1 MTRTSLWYRA
11 GLQAAR
17 HLVPLA
23 TPLSPKLKLGHTG
36 RLGAVESLRR
46 WADAARDPSR
56 PLVWFHASSVGEGL
70 QAGVV
75 LEALRHRYP
84 DWQYAYTHFSPSAS
98 ELAQS
103 LPVDI
108 ATYLPYDVGTEV
120 DAALEALRPAAV
132 VFTKLDLWAELACRA
147 DQRGSRVMLVAG
159 TVRSGSSRLRWPAR
173 TLLRSG
179 YQAVTVAGAIADEDA
194 ARLERLG
201 IPHGRIQ
208 VTGDPRYDSVAQRVA
223 AVATDDPL
231 LQLGVEGPTMVAGST
246 WPEDERVLLP
256 AFQQVRQARP
266 DARLIVAPHEPTER
280 HLTRL
285 ERAAL
290 DLGLPVAR
298 SSAAPA
304 PDPVPDGAPV
314 LLIDRLGILQTVYGA
329 GRMAYVGGAMG
340 SRGIH
345 SVLEPAAWG
354 VPVAFGPGWDYSRDA
369 RLLLEA
375 GGARALGR
383 RDPVADM
390 TGIWLDWL
398 ENEETRQAQGCE
410 ARRVFTAGLGAA
422 ERTAGLIADGLL
434 DDGPLDGHRP
444 G

>member
-1 MTRTSLWYRA
+1 MARTSLWYRA

-23 TPLSPKLKLGHTG
+23 TPLSPKLKQGHTG
-36 RLGAVESLRR
+36 RLGAVALLRR
-46 WADAARDPSR
+46 WADAARDLSR

-70 QAGVV
+70 QAAVV
-75 LEALRHRYP
+75 LEALRLRHP
-84 DWQYAYTHFSPSAS
+84 DWQYAFTHFSPSAS
-98 ELAQS
+98 ELAKS

-108 ATYLPYDVGTEV
+108 ATYLPYDVGAEV
-120 DAALEALRPAAV
+120 EAALEALRPSAV

-147 DQRGSRVMLVAG
+147 GERGSRVMLVAG

-179 YQAVTVAGAIADEDA
+179 YQAVTLAGAIADEDA

-201 IPHGRIQ
+201 VPRGRIQ
-208 VTGDPRYDSVAQRVA
+208 VTGDPRYDSVAEWVA
-223 AVATDDPL
+223 GVTPDDPL
-231 LQLGVEGPTMVAGST
+231 LQLGVAGPTMVAGST
-246 WPEDERVLLP
+246 WPEDERVLLQ
-256 AFQQVRQARP
+256 AFHQVRQTRP
-266 DARLIVAPHEPTER
+266 NARLIVVPHEPHEQ
-280 HLTRL
+280 HLARL

-290 DLGLPVAR
+290 GLGLPVAR
-298 SSAAPA
+298 SSAGPPSPPPA
-304 PDPVPDGAPV
+304 DGAPV
-314 LLIDRLGILQTVYGA
+314 LLIDRVGVLQTVYGA
-329 GRMAYVGGAMG
+329 GRMAYVGGALG

-354 VPVAFGPGWDYSRDA
+354 IPVVFGPRWDYSRDA
-369 RLLLEA
+369 GLLLEA

-398 ENEETRQAQGCE
+398 DNEETRQAQGSE

-422 ERTAGLIADGLL
+422 GRTAGLIAGGLL

-444 G
+444 R